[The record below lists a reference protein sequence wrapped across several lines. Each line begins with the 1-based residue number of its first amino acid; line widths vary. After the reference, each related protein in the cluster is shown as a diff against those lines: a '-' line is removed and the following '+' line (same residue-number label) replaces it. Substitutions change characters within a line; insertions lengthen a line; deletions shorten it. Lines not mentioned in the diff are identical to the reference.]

1 VSVRAAVAH
10 GAHDLRV
17 EEVDEQPL
25 GRGEVEVRPL
35 IGGIC
40 GSDLHYFNDGAV
52 GDFALREPMVL
63 GHELVAEVVRAEAA
77 DAPAPGTLVA
87 IDPSRPCRRCERCR
101 AGAPNL
107 CTEVRFL
114 GSAARFPHVQGGF
127 RERLV
132 VGREQVVPLPDGLEP
147 ETAAFAEPLAVAI
160 HAVGRAGALLGKDVL
175 VTGAGP
181 IGLLVVLAAARAGAA
196 SITVSDLH
204 PTPLARAREVGA
216 TATVDAR
223 EPVAAGLADVAFE
236 ASGSPAALESCVRAL
251 RPGGRIV
258 AIGMGGGKLPSVGGP
273 LVAREIELVGSFRFT
288 AAEFRTSVRELAAGI
303 GVRPL
308 LSGSFALDDALEAFE
323 TASRPDAT
331 KVQLAF

>member
-25 GRGEVEVRPL
+25 GPGEVEVRPL

-63 GHELVAEVVRAEAA
+63 GHELIAEVVRAEAA

-87 IDPSRPCRRCERCR
+87 IDPSRPCRRCEQCR

-132 VGREQVVPLPDGLEP
+132 VDREQVVPLPDGLEP
-147 ETAAFAEPLAVAI
+147 EVAAFAEPLAVAI

-181 IGLLVVLAAARAGAA
+181 IGLLIALAARRAGAA
-196 SITVSDLH
+196 SILVSDLH
-204 PTPLARAREVGA
+204 PVPLARALKIGA
-216 TATVDAR
+216 TAVVDAR
-223 EPVAAGLADVAFE
+223 EPIDWQQVDVAFE
-236 ASGSPAALESCVRAL
+236 ASGAPAALESCVRTL

-258 AIGMGGGKLPSVGGP
+258 AVGMGGGKLPTVGGP
-273 LVAREIELVGSFRFT
+273 LVAREIDLVGSFRFT
-288 AAEFRTSVRELAAGI
+288 GAEFRVAVRELANGI
-303 GVRPL
+303 EVRPL
-308 LSGSFALDDALEAFE
+308 LSGRYRLIDALEAFKA
-323 TASRPDAT
+323 ASSPDTT